1 MVSQDTRI
9 NFGLTNKREVLVKK
23 RLTKENSVYAK
34 VAHSIAVPSPT
45 IMLGSEQGISES
57 ESVTDSSEARD
68 VFDDGWTAKSKFKNS
83 KNATDSEP

>member
-1 MVSQDTRI
+1 MVGSVGRWVGRSVGGWVG
-9 NFGLTNKREVLVKK
+9 GLVGRWGRWVIWV
-23 RLTKENSVYAK
+23 
-34 VAHSIAVPSPT
+34 
-45 IMLGSEQGISES
+45 GSEQGISES